1 MPAPQ
6 RATLSNG
13 LKVVLAERHDT
24 PVVDFEIVLDAGY
37 AADQFA
43 SPGVASL
50 ALDMIDEG
58 TLSRSALEIS
68 EALDGLGANLGAYS
82 SLDSSMVSLSALKE
96 NLDASLNIYADV
108 LLNPSFPEAD
118 FERLKRERLARIQ
131 QEKSSP
137 GTIALRLLPALIYG
151 KDHAYGN
158 PLTGSGTEESV
169 KAMTRADLQRFH
181 RTWFQPGNSTLIV
194 VGDTTL
200 SEITPL
206 LESHFSAWKNG
217 EAAPRQNIGTVSIPA
232 RKTLYLVDRPG
243 AAQSVIIAGLPAQPT
258 NGPDEI
264 AIDAMNSILGG
275 SFSSR
280 INMNLREDKH
290 WSYGANSSLRQS
302 RGQRLFVGSAPVQTD
317 KTKESMMEL
326 AKEFEQ
332 ILGDRP
338 ASAEELEKSQMQR
351 TLSLPGRFETKS
363 ALRNAIRES
372 VVFGRPDDY
381 YETLAAK
388 VNALA
393 LSDIQAAAERVVRPG
408 NMVWIVVGDLAKIE
422 AGIRELGFDEVK
434 HMDPDGNISD

>member
-1 MPAPQ
+1 
-6 RATLSNG
+6 
-13 LKVVLAERHDT
+13 
-24 PVVDFEIVLDAGY
+24 
-37 AADQFA
+37 
-43 SPGVASL
+43 
-50 ALDMIDEG
+50 
-58 TLSRSALEIS
+58 
-68 EALDGLGANLGAYS
+68 
-82 SLDSSMVSLSALKE
+82 
-96 NLDASLNIYADV
+96 
-108 LLNPSFPEAD
+108 
-118 FERLKRERLARIQ
+118 
-131 QEKSSP
+131 
-137 GTIALRLLPALIYG
+137 
-151 KDHAYGN
+151 
-158 PLTGSGTEESV
+158 
-169 KAMTRADLQRFH
+169 
-181 RTWFQPGNSTLIV
+181 
-194 VGDTTL
+194 
-200 SEITPL
+200 
-206 LESHFSAWKNG
+206 
-217 EAAPRQNIGTVSIPA
+217 
-232 RKTLYLVDRPG
+232 
-243 AAQSVIIAGLPAQPT
+243 
-258 NGPDEI
+258 
-264 AIDAMNSILGG
+264 
-275 SFSSR
+275 
-280 INMNLREDKH
+280 MNLREDKH

-434 HMDPDGNISD
+434 RMDPDGNISD